1 MIPADYRKI
10 LRELNRHDVA
20 YIVVGAIGAVLQGAP
35 AGTLDIDIVHFT
47 DPHNVDQLLRALES
61 LDAYYRMQPERR
73 LRPAVSHLSSPGHQL
88 LETKFGYLD
97 VLGHIGRG
105 RTYAGLLD
113 HTIEMDLGDGLRV
126 KVLDLETLIAVKEE
140 VGHEKDLAALPVLR
154 RTLLEKRR
162 RG

>member
-1 MIPADYRKI
+1 M
-10 LRELNRHDVA
+10 
-20 YIVVGAIGAVLQGAP
+20 
-35 AGTLDIDIVHFT
+35 
-47 DPHNVDQLLRALES
+47 DQLLRALES